1 MTIESIQPKKV
12 TLRKLQMKLK
22 QPFTTSFG
30 TQTEKEFCI
39 LEVEDKNGNIGW
51 GESGALTFPGYNEET
66 TITNQHLL
74 EDFLIPSILGNSY
87 DHPDQFNRQ
96 VSYIRRNR
104 MAKSTIETALW
115 DLYAKNKGVP
125 LYQALGG
132 EKKDIKVGVSIGIK
146 DSINELLQTIEE
158 KIDKGFHK
166 IKVKIK
172 PGKDVEVIREIR
184 KVFPDIPLMADANS
198 AYTLKDINLLKQLDK
213 FNLIMIEQPLEHDDI
228 IHHSKLQKE
237 LETPICLDESICSY
251 EDAKNAIE
259 LGSCKIIN
267 IKIGRVGG
275 HSESIKIHN
284 LCKDHEIPVWCG
296 GMLEAGIGRAH
307 NIAITSLSQFLI
319 PGDTG
324 PSQQYWHEDII
335 QPEVEVKNG
344 IVQLPSGNGI
354 GYAVDKGKVE
364 KYTVYEKQ
372 FTVG

>member
-1 MTIESIQPKKV
+1 MQPKKI

-66 TITNQHLL
+66 TITNQHIL

-87 DHPDQFNRQ
+87 DHPDQFNQ
-96 VSYIRRNR
+96 QISYIRRNR
-104 MAKSTIETALW
+104 MAKSTVETAIW
-115 DLYAKNKGVP
+115 DLYAKNNGVP
-125 LYQALGG
+125 LYKVLGG

-146 DSINELLQTIEE
+146 DSIKELLETIEE
-158 KIDKGFHK
+158 KMDKGFHK

-172 PGKDVEVIREIR
+172 PGIDVEVIREIR

-198 AYTLKDINLLKQLDK
+198 AYTLKDIDLLKQLDQ
-213 FNLIMIEQPLEHDDI
+213 FNLLMIEQPLEHDDI
-228 IHHSKLQKE
+228 IHHSKLQKQI
-237 LETPICLDESICSY
+237 ETPICLDESICSY

-284 LCKDHEIPVWCG
+284 LCKEHNIPVWCG

-354 GYAVDKGKVE
+354 GYTVDKEKVK

-372 FTVG
+372 FTVS

>member
-1 MTIESIQPKKV
+1 MTMKPIQPKKI

-66 TITNQHLL
+66 TITNQHIL

-87 DHPDQFNRQ
+87 DHPDQFNQ
-96 VSYIRRNR
+96 QISYIRRNR
-104 MAKSTIETALW
+104 MAKSTVETAIW
-115 DLYAKNKGVP
+115 DLYAKNNGVP
-125 LYQALGG
+125 LYKVLGG

-146 DSINELLQTIEE
+146 DSIKELLETIEE
-158 KIDKGFHK
+158 KMDKGFHK

-198 AYTLKDINLLKQLDK
+198 AYTLKDIDLLKQLDQ
-213 FNLIMIEQPLEHDDI
+213 FNLLMIEQPLEHDDI
-228 IHHSKLQKE
+228 IHHSKLQKQI
-237 LETPICLDESICSY
+237 ETPICLDESICSY

-284 LCKDHEIPVWCG
+284 LCKEHNIPVWCG

-354 GYAVDKGKVE
+354 GYTVDKEKVK

-372 FTVG
+372 FTVS

>member
-1 MTIESIQPKKV
+1 MIMKPIQPKKI

-66 TITNQHLL
+66 TITNQHIL

-87 DHPDQFNRQ
+87 DHPDQFNQ
-96 VSYIRRNR
+96 QISYIRRNR
-104 MAKSTIETALW
+104 MAKSTVETAIW
-115 DLYAKNKGVP
+115 DLYAKNNGVP
-125 LYQALGG
+125 LYKVLGG

-146 DSINELLQTIEE
+146 DSIKELLETIEE
-158 KIDKGFHK
+158 KMDKGFHK

-198 AYTLKDINLLKQLDK
+198 AYTLKDIDLLKQLDQ
-213 FNLIMIEQPLEHDDI
+213 FNLLMIEQPLEHDDI
-228 IHHSKLQKE
+228 IHHSKLQKQI
-237 LETPICLDESICSY
+237 ETPICLDESICSY

-284 LCKDHEIPVWCG
+284 LCKEHNIPVWCG

-354 GYAVDKGKVE
+354 GYTVDKEKVK

-372 FTVG
+372 FTVS